1 MTNNRFEQLEKRA
14 KKIQLKIRLK
24 FLLLFLILV
33 FFIALVLIF
42 THKTPAK
49 LTTLAQ
55 ESTLN
60 IKENVDK
67 EVRLTEN
74 NVSKNVSKEDNT
86 TKLEEKAP
94 KKLSFSLPSEKKE
107 QKEQEEQN
115 ITTNSENIQIPEKKE
130 NTFSLHVTQTNEQNI
145 LLRNFDIESNYKN
158 AIAISKYYF
167 DNLEYKKSIFWA
179 KKSSRLQPESALPWI
194 LYAKSRNELHQK
206 EDAIKALES
215 YLSYFPSPE
224 VRSLLSELKQEK

>member
-24 FLLLFLILV
+24 FLLLFLILA

-55 ESTLN
+55 ESILT
-60 IKENVDK
+60 IKENADK
-67 EVRLTEN
+67 EVRLTED
-74 NVSKNVSKEDNT
+74 NVSKNVLKENNT
-86 TKLEEKAP
+86 TKLEEKVSN
-94 KKLSFSLPSEKKE
+94 KLSFSLPSEKKE
-107 QKEQEEQN
+107 QQEEQN
-115 ITTNSENIQIPEKKE
+115 ITTTSQNIQIPEKKE
-130 NTFSLHVTQTNEQNI
+130 NTFSLHVTQTNEQDI
-145 LLRNFDIESNYKN
+145 LLRNFDIERNYKN

-179 KKSSRLQPESALPWI
+179 KKSSRLQPEAALPWI